1 MTMRKTKIICTM
13 GPACDSVPVLKDMIR
28 AGMSVARL
36 NLAHGDLDEHKGRI
50 ERVRQAAAELGAPV
64 AILLDIKGPEIRT
77 GLLQEP
83 AYELQTGA
91 SLTLTTEQITGD
103 AGRISVSY
111 DGLTKDVREGS
122 RILIDDGLIELRV
135 ESIEGTEIHCRILNG
150 GKIKARKGVNLPGV
164 KTSLPGVTE
173 RDVMHI
179 RFGVEQ
185 QVDIIAMSFVR
196 KAEDVLEV
204 RRMLEELGAGHVQ
217 IISKIENE
225 EGVDELDRILEA
237 SDGLMVARGDLGV
250 EIPVEDVPLVQKQMI
265 HKSNLAGKPVITATH
280 MLDSM
285 QSNPRP
291 TRAEA
296 SDVANAVLDGT
307 DVLMLSGE
315 TAAGKYPVE
324 SVQTMASIAEKA
336 ESMLPYEE
344 LLRTKSAVQKT
355 NVTEVVS
362 QAAVGASLGLQAKA
376 IITPT
381 ESGFS
386 ARMVSKY
393 RPSAPIIAV
402 TPDERVVRRLSL
414 VWGVTPVLGER
425 VKSTDEM
432 IQAALVKGRGTG
444 LVSEGDLV
452 VISAGVPVGESGST
466 NLIKIEHI

>member
-1 MTMRKTKIICTM
+1 MRKTKIICTM

-50 ERVRQAAAELGAPV
+50 DRVRQAAAELGAPV

-135 ESIEGTEIHCRILNG
+135 ESVEGTEIHCRILNG

-185 QVDIIAMSFVR
+185 QIDIIAMSFVR

>member
-50 ERVRQAAAELGAPV
+50 DRVRQAAAELGAPV

-135 ESIEGTEIHCRILNG
+135 ESVEGTEIHCRILNG

-185 QVDIIAMSFVR
+185 QIDIIAMSFVR

>member
-1 MTMRKTKIICTM
+1 MRKTKIICTM
-13 GPACDSVPVLKDMIR
+13 GPACDSVPVLKEMIQ
-28 AGMSVARL
+28 AGMTVARL
-36 NLAHGDLDEHKGRI
+36 NLAHGDLAEHQGRI
-50 ERVRQAAAELGAPV
+50 ERVRQAASELGAPV

-83 AYELQTGA
+83 AYDLQTDA
-91 SLTLTTEQITGD
+91 ALTLTTEQIQGD
-103 AGRISVSY
+103 ASRISVSY
-111 DGLTKDVREGS
+111 AGLTKDVVPGS
-122 RILIDDGLIELRV
+122 RILIDDGLIELKV
-135 ESIEGTEIHCRILNG
+135 EAVEGTEIHCRILNG

-173 RDVMHI
+173 RDVQHI
-179 RFGVEQ
+179 LFGIEQ
-185 QVDIIAMSFVR
+185 QIDIIAMSFVR

-204 RRMLEELGAGHVQ
+204 RRLLEEHGAGHIQ
-217 IISKIENE
+217 IVSKIENE

-250 EIPVEDVPLVQKQMI
+250 EIPVEDVPLVQKSMI
-265 HKSNLAGKPVITATH
+265 HKCNLAGKPVITATH

-296 SDVANAVLDGT
+296 SDVANAVFDGT

-324 SVQTMASIAEKA
+324 SVKTMASIAEKA
-336 ESMLPYEE
+336 ESTLPYED
-344 LLRTKSAVQKT
+344 LLRTKSAGSRT

-362 QAAVGASLGLQAKA
+362 QAAVGASLGLQVKA
-376 IITPT
+376 IIAPT

-393 RPSAPIIAV
+393 RPKAPIIAV
-402 TPDERVVRRLSL
+402 TPDERVLRRLSL
-414 VWGVTPVLGER
+414 VWGVTPILGER
-425 VKSTDEM
+425 VESTDDM
-432 IQAALVKGRGTG
+432 FRLALEKAQSTG
-444 LVSEGDLV
+444 LLDDGDLV
-452 VISAGVPVGESGST
+452 VVTAGVPAGKSGST
-466 NLIKIEHI
+466 NLIKIAQL